1 MKTSIGISCF
11 PKVISF
17 LKKKSVG
24 YKPNQSKSLSRAE
37 VNRFM
42 REASDKEHLLTKV
55 VAMIGVAG
63 GCRRDEFYSMTV
75 GDVQDTG
82 SQLIIT
88 IPQTKTNQRRIS
100 VINDG
105 EGLNFLEFYR
115 KYISLRPKELDK
127 NFLFVGYR
135 NGKCVNQRVGI
146 HMIGGMPKKIAS
158 FLGLPNIE
166 MYTGHCFRRTSA
178 TLLANAG
185 ADVSVLKRHGG
196 GGCGKALLL
205 PKSRNKVALMIQ
217 GGKYV
222 VEVLQAKG
230 SVTSTSQA
238 SDMPSICVMDNINST
253 ININME

>member
-1 MKTSIGISCF
+1 MQILILGILFQSKKFVSSSLWSKYSMIKAMLLFHEDIDISCF

-17 LKKKSVG
+17 LKKKYVG
-24 YKPNQSKSLSRAE
+24 YKANQSKTLSRAE

-42 REASDKEHLLTKV
+42 REASDKEHHRTKV

-63 GCRRDEFYSMTV
+63 GCRRDELYSMTV

-88 IPQTKTNQRRIS
+88 IPQTKTNQRRIFS
-100 VINDG
+100 VINDR
-105 EGLNFLEFYR
+105 EGLKFLEFYR
-115 KYISLRPKELDK
+115 KYIALRPKELDK

-146 HMIGGMPKKIAS
+146 HTIGGMPKKIAS

-166 MYTGHCFRRTSA
+166 MYTGHCFRRTTA
-178 TLLANAG
+178 TLLAKAG

-196 GGCGKALLL
+196 GKALLF
-205 PKSRNKVALMIQ
+205 PKSTWMSPSKVKI
-217 GGKYV
+217 K
-222 VEVLQAKG
+222 
-230 SVTSTSQA
+230 
-238 SDMPSICVMDNINST
+238 
-253 ININME
+253 